1 MDNNTNKRRNQPVH
15 KFASLALSSNYL
27 PRWAVLCLDLLLA
40 AIAFTIG
47 CVVGTG
53 LFVYK
58 INEMELSFP
67 EQGAILLTVQFLF
80 FCLFRTYSGVL
91 RFSTFIDTIKVLGAV
106 VLTSILALAVNQCTE
121 RLWDYKLFVNSML
134 VLYMG
139 ICFVLLFCL
148 RVGAKTTFEVI
159 AHRSVNRKRIY
170 IYDNESKATA
180 IAKMIRSDIYSHYQ
194 VTGLIDDSLQASNHE
209 VAGMRVLHLD
219 EKLFSRMHSE
229 DIDGIILS
237 EDKKRELKHTN
248 RLAQFVEHGF
258 NVYTIGGFE
267 EWNNNED
274 TDQQAFHIGKI
285 NGIKI
290 EDLLERPTINIDT
303 ENVRLHTKAG
313 YLRIGQPARPLT
325 VEAGMEMGCQF
336 GGSSYTDASGTFQM
350 LENKGGLTGMWHAL
364 IPNGYEANEK
374 EMVYKNVDGNHLGSM
389 VGRLNLDYPS
399 WGVSLY
405 VDHFF
410 EDHSQIFFF
419 SNNGYGKDDEW
430 NDKVEKK
437 YFVYDVR
444 DAMWGLELRLKRL
457 SWLNTVVAE
466 YLYTK
471 YQSGPIYHDHTK
483 HMSDQ
488 IAGRDNYYNH
498 SVFVGWQHWGQ
509 VIGNPLYR
517 SPLYNDDA
525 TIMVKDNRFW
535 AIHLGVAGDPLP
547 GLHYR
552 LLYTWQRG
560 FGTYETPLSSPQ
572 RNTSML
578 AEVEYRAAEQSRLQG
593 WSLKGA
599 VGIDRGKLL
608 GDNIGLQLT
617 VARRFSLAH

>member
-1 MDNNTNKRRNQPVH
+1 MYMKTKHLLTLIFMACSIVMSRAQTEIRTELQATGASGDHNPLWLNANKYG
-15 KFASLALSSNYL
+15 LSSLDEGNGYMRAGIFHSMEADSARHWAYAYGADVAVAAGFTSTL
-27 PRWAVLCLDLLLA
+27 VVQQAYGELRWLK
-40 AIAFTIG
+40 G
-47 CVVGTG
+47 
-53 LFVYK
+53 
-58 INEMELSFP
+58 
-67 EQGAILLTVQFLF
+67 LLTVGSKQQPMELKNQE
-80 FCLFRTYSGVL
+80 LSSG
-91 RFSTFIDTIKVLGAV
+91 SQTLGINARPIPSV
-106 VLTSILALAVNQCTE
+106 RLALPDYWDIPGLSGWLGLKGHIAYGRQTDDRWQKDFTDKTSKYTVNT
-121 RLWDYKLFVNSML
+121 
-134 VLYMG
+134 
-139 ICFVLLFCL
+139 
-148 RVGAKTTFEVI
+148 
-159 AHRSVNRKRIY
+159 
-170 IYDNESKATA
+170 
-180 IAKMIRSDIYSHYQ
+180 
-194 VTGLIDDSLQASNHE
+194 
-209 VAGMRVLHLD
+209 
-219 EKLFSRMHSE
+219 
-229 DIDGIILS
+229 
-237 EDKKRELKHTN
+237 
-248 RLAQFVEHGF
+248 
-258 NVYTIGGFE
+258 
-267 EWNNNED
+267 
-274 TDQQAFHIGKI
+274 
-285 NGIKI
+285 
-290 EDLLERPTINIDT
+290 
-303 ENVRLHTKAG
+303 RLHTKAG
-313 YLRIGQPARPLT
+313 YLRIGPADKPLT
-325 VEAGMEMGCQF
+325 LELGLEMGCQY
-336 GGSSYTDASGTFQM
+336 GGTSYTDARGEGYEL
-350 LENKGGLTGMWHAL
+350 LENKAGLAGMWHAF

-430 NDKVEKK
+430 NDKVENK

-498 SVFVGWQHWGQ
+498 SVFAGWQHWGQ

-517 SPLYNDDA
+517 SPLYNSDG

-535 AIHLGVAGDPLP
+535 AIHLGIAGDPLP

-578 AEVEYRAAEQSRLQG
+578 AEVEYWAAEQSRLKG
-593 WSLKGA
+593 WGLRGA
-599 VGIDRGKLL
+599 LGIDRGQLL